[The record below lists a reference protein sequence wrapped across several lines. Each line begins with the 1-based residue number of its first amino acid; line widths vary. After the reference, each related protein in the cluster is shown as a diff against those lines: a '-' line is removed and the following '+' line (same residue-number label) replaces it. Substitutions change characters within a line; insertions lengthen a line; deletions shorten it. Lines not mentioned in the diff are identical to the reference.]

1 MRIASPPQGRIAA
14 HTYAFR
20 DHPLDAAVERIAE
33 LGFSSVEVWAGHAT
47 GGAAHVA
54 KVLAATG
61 MRAVAVSAGGFYDE
75 NASSA
80 LRAFELAH
88 DLGAEIV
95 VACVSPQALPQLS
108 RLVPEDLTLCIENHW
123 DQVARRPG
131 DVLRLVARA
140 PTARMA
146 ACLDTGHAI
155 MAGVDPESFA
165 AGLASSLAHIH
176 LKDARRPSPVE
187 VALGPRLRRR
197 LRPRPQPVA
206 AGTGDLD
213 VARFLLALD
222 GLDYRGWITVED
234 EGADV
239 ASALTALS
247 WSCSLPRRR
256 RPRTSIVERVRGLC
270 LPVEP

>member
-1 MRIASPPQGRIAA
+1 MSVPRLPQRLIAA
-14 HTYAFR
+14 HTYAYR
-20 DHPLDAAVERIAE
+20 DHPLDVAVERIAE
-33 LGFSSVEVWAGHAT
+33 LGFSSVEIWVGHAAD
-47 GGAAHVA
+47 GPAHVA
-54 KVLAATG
+54 NVLAATG
-61 MRAVAVSAGGFYDE
+61 VRAVAVSAGGFYDE
-75 NASSA
+75 NTSSA
-80 LRAFELAH
+80 PRSFELAH
-88 DLGAEIV
+88 AVGAEIV

-123 DQVARRPG
+123 DQVVRRPR
-131 DVLRLVARA
+131 DVLRLVETA
-140 PTARMA
+140 PTARLA

-155 MAGVDPESFA
+155 MAGVDPERFA

-176 LKDARRPSPVE
+176 LKEARRPSPVE
-187 VALGPRLRRR
+187 VVLGPRLRRQ

-239 ASALTALS
+239 ASALTALKVALLAAPAPNAAAVHS
-247 WSCSLPRRR
+247 
-256 RPRTSIVERVRGLC
+256 
-270 LPVEP
+270 

>member
-1 MRIASPPQGRIAA
+1 MSVTRLPQRRIAA
-14 HTYAFR
+14 HTYAYR
-20 DHPLDAAVERIAE
+20 DHPLDVAVERIAE
-33 LGFSSVEVWAGHAT
+33 LGFSAVEIWAGHAT
-47 GGAAHVA
+47 DGPAHVA
-54 KVLAATG
+54 NVLAATG
-61 MRAVAVSAGGFYDE
+61 MRAAAVSAGGFYSE

-80 LRAFELAH
+80 PRSFELAH
-88 DLGAEIV
+88 AVGAEIV
-95 VACVSPQALPQLS
+95 VACVSPRALPQLS
-108 RLVPEDLTLCIENHW
+108 RSVPQDLTLCIENHW
-123 DQVARRPG
+123 DQVVRQPEA
-131 DVLRLVARA
+131 VLRLVAGA
-140 PTARMA
+140 PTARLA

-165 AGLASSLAHIH
+165 AGLALSLAHVH
-176 LKDARRPSPVE
+176 LKDARRPSTVE

-239 ASALTALS
+239 ASALTAL
-247 WSCSLPRRR
+247 R
-256 RPRTSIVERVRGLC
+256 VELLSAPAPKAAEVHS
-270 LPVEP
+270 